1 MAWVSGSNRSNN
13 YLVYASSSR
22 PTFNIAACNIELE
35 PFMSDVSVVFYRC
48 ESL

>member
-13 YLVYASSSR
+13 YLVYASSIR
-22 PTFNIAACNIELE
+22 PAFNIAACNIELE
-35 PFMSDVSVVFYRC
+35 SSMSGVCVVFYRA